1 MEDAAVSDQE
11 RVLSPSG
18 KKETSLM
25 AGFLSERN
33 ISPDLIISSHA
44 TRAFET
50 AVILAESLGYQRH
63 EILIESKVYHNT
75 GEGLYNLIF
84 ALPDDKDCVMIVGH
98 NPAITQLLN
107 TFLPARTDYLP
118 TAAVARVVIQTGKW
132 EALPLAD
139 KEIDFVMH
147 PAILNNQ
154 Y

>member
-1 MEDAAVSDQE
+1 
-11 RVLSPSG
+11 
-18 KKETSLM
+18 M
-25 AGFLSERN
+25 ARFLSERN

-50 AVILAESLGYQRH
+50 AVILAEPLDYHRH
-63 EILIESKVYHNT
+63 EILIESKIYHNT
-75 GEGLYNLIF
+75 AEDLYNLVF
-84 ALPDDKDCVMIVGH
+84 ALPDDKDSVMIVGH

-107 TFLPARTDYLP
+107 KFLHAKADYLP
-118 TAAVARVVIQTGKW
+118 TGAVARVVIQTGKW
-132 EALPLAD
+132 EELPLAD